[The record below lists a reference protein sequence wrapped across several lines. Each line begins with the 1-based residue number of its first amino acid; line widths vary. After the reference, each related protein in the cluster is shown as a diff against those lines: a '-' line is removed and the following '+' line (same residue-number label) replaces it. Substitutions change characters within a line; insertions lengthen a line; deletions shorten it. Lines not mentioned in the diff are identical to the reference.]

1 ALPSPH
7 QATIAATGGG
17 KTYQQSWAI
26 LQRFAHGNCA
36 ICVLDPKDQEYR
48 DLLERTLGGT
58 YIVLSER
65 SEERLNP
72 LMLPCGDAAALA
84 RMRQLDLDVRASR
97 AAFVKQ
103 IVASEAQARTM
114 PLSGRAETQ
123 LEEAIFACYEARGIT
138 SDPATFHADVPTLG
152 HVVAR
157 LTADDAEEALLA
169 HMELF
174 TKGSLGRLI
183 NAPGTVD
190 LAVPASKL
198 RPDVGMLGVD
208 LSAFVQGDDLTMKRV
223 LPAIIANYFIT
234 VAMNGNGRPMELIID
249 EAWTLLA
256 TEAGSAMLEVIVR
269 IGRSLK
275 IATTVITQQ
284 VREFLYRRVGD
295 TLIPNE
301 AGKTYL
307 DNCETVL
314 LLRQL
319 RPARTGQTADDHPV
333 AMAAKQFGLTPAEMN
348 QLSRCRLDA
357 AGATGLLLVGRETIP
372 LRIPRVPEP
381 LHSEM
386 LLRGRAR
393 ISAEG
398 ASDAG

>member
-1 ALPSPH
+1 
-7 QATIAATGGG
+7 
-17 KTYQQSWAI
+17 
-26 LQRFAHGNCA
+26 
-36 ICVLDPKDQEYR
+36 
-48 DLLERTLGGT
+48 
-58 YIVLSER
+58 
-65 SEERLNP
+65 
-72 LMLPCGDAAALA
+72 
-84 RMRQLDLDVRASR
+84 
-97 AAFVKQ
+97 
-103 IVASEAQARTM
+103 
-114 PLSGRAETQ
+114 
-123 LEEAIFACYEARGIT
+123 
-138 SDPATFHADVPTLG
+138 VPTLS

-157 LTADDAEEALLA
+157 LKAGDAEDALLA

-174 TKGSLGRLI
+174 TQGRLGRLI

-190 LAVPASKL
+190 LTIPASKL
-198 RPDVGMLGVD
+198 RQDVAVLGVD
-208 LSAFVQGDDLTMKRV
+208 LSAFVQGNDLTMKRV

-275 IATTVITQQ
+275 IAATVITQQ